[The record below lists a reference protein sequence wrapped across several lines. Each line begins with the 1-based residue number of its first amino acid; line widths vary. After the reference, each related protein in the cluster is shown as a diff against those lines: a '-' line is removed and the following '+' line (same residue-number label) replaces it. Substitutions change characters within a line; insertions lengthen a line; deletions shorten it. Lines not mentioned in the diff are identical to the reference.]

1 MFFLYFTHSL
11 SIFKF
16 HINFI
21 RSSQSNQVIKLQ
33 GFNCSLKG
41 RNKHCY
47 YRHIEDLHKG
57 HKSSSNHYFFY
68 QYYHY
73 LNYLFI
79 IPPTFQKKKKHA

>member
-11 SIFKF
+11 SSFKF

-21 RSSQSNQVIKLQ
+21 RSGQRNQVIKVQ
-33 GFNCSLKG
+33 GSNCSLKG

-47 YRHIEDLHKG
+47 YRHIEDLHKD
-57 HKSSSNHYFFY
+57 HKSLFFY

-79 IPPTFQKKKKHA
+79 IPPTFQKKHT